1 MDQFTQ
7 ERRKAERRGHAAEL
21 AACWLLRAKGY
32 RILARRV
39 KTPMGEIDIVA
50 RQGTVTAFV
59 EVKRR
64 GTHDGALLSIDR
76 RQAARIVNAA
86 RQWAARNPQALD
98 GACRFDIVTVSPYLL
113 PRHLPNAFDADISLS
128 GATP

>member
-1 MDQFTQ
+1 MARI
-7 ERRKAERRGHAAEL
+7 ERRKAERRGHWGEL

-39 KTPMGEIDIVA
+39 KTSVGEIDIVA
-50 RQGTVTAFV
+50 RRGHVTAFV

-64 GTHDGALLSIDR
+64 ATHDGALLAIDR
-76 RQAARIVNAA
+76 RQAARVVNAA

-98 GACRFDIVTVSPYLL
+98 GACRFDIVTVSPYLW
-113 PRHLPNAFDADISLS
+113 PRHLPNAFDADISPS
-128 GATP
+128 GASP

>member
-1 MDQFTQ
+1 MATL

-39 KTPMGEIDIVA
+39 KTPMGEIDVIA
-50 RQGTVTAFV
+50 RRGPVTAFM

-64 GTHDGALLSIDR
+64 ETHDGALIAIDR

-86 RQWAARNPQALD
+86 RQWTARNPQALE
-98 GACRFDIVTVSPYLL
+98 GSCRFDIVTVSPYLL
-113 PRHLPNAFDADISLS
+113 PRHLPNAFDADISPA
-128 GATP
+128 GAFP